1 MQKSNEARNPMD
13 ATFPQQFWPK
23 QLSDD
28 QLLSQARSG
37 DKQAFGELCLRYQRM
52 LKRTIFRIIRHREDT
67 EDVLQD
73 TLLRAYQ
80 HLNTFQGKCK
90 FSTWITSIGINAS
103 LVLLRKRR
111 RLSNSISELA
121 AEDREDIEKR
131 EGRDPKP
138 TPEQCQIISQ
148 TRWIVDN
155 ALRRL
160 PSPHR
165 KIADLHYRNDTRVK
179 DAAVT
184 LGITEAA
191 AKSRIL
197 RARHMLRRS
206 LKREGLWNS

>member
-1 MQKSNEARNPMD
+1 MD
-13 ATFPQQFWPK
+13 ATFPQQFGPK

-111 RLSNSISELA
+111 RLSNSLSELT
-121 AEDREDIEKR
+121 AEDRDDIEKR

-165 KIADLHYRNDTRVK
+165 KIADLHYREDTRVK

-191 AKSRIL
+191 AKSRIS